1 MSEYR
6 RPQVT
11 GATILFT
18 VALADRGS
26 GLLCDEV
33 QRLREAVAVTRHQRP
48 FGIEAWVVLPDHLH
62 CIWTLPAGDRDFSTR
77 WRLIKARFSRAVEAG
92 ARRRSHLARQ
102 ERGVWQRRYWE
113 HHIRDEADLTAHLR
127 FCWFNPVRHGLV
139 DDPAAWPYS
148 SFRNPVAWQAVG
160 ERQYASAP
168 MGAITRP

>member
-11 GATILFT
+11 GATIFFT

-62 CIWTLPAGDRDFSTR
+62 CVRTLPTGDRIFR
-77 WRLIKARFSRAVEAG
+77 HAG
-92 ARRRSHLARQ
+92 A
-102 ERGVWQRRYWE
+102 
-113 HHIRDEADLTAHLR
+113 
-127 FCWFNPVRHGLV
+127 
-139 DDPAAWPYS
+139 
-148 SFRNPVAWQAVG
+148 
-160 ERQYASAP
+160 
-168 MGAITRP
+168 